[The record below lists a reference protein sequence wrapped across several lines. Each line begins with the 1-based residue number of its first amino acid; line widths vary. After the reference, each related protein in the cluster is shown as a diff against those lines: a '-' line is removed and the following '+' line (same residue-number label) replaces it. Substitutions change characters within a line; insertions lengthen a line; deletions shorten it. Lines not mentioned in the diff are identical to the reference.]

1 MPARILPDVSK
12 LRAMVE
18 QGLTHQE
25 IADLLSRET
34 GYPIRRST
42 VSAALHRANE
52 TQSAKRYD
60 EEIPWRVRQEHQT
73 HYAVRMLRLLGR
85 RRAGIVNSAEADR
98 RLDSWLAQLAAAGA
112 VVTYVEDTPEGFFY
126 IAGRPDANG
135 IPVQRDYEEFVAGT
149 A

>member
-1 MPARILPDVSK
+1 M
-12 LRAMVE
+12 
-18 QGLTHQE
+18 
-25 IADLLSRET
+25 LSRET
-34 GYPIRRST
+34 GYPIKRST

-52 TQSAKRYD
+52 TKSAKRYG

-85 RRAGIVNSAEADR
+85 RRAGIANSAESDK
-98 RLDSWLAQLAAAGA
+98 RLDSWLAQLAEAGA

-126 IAGRPDANG
+126 IKGTPEIDG
-135 IPVQRDYEEFVAGT
+135 VPIQRDYEA